1 MVRCKDNKLN
11 ETKLTAYGHVYSSVV
26 GGDKLSPAQVVQD
39 RGTLSLL
46 SSGDHDTVKPSY
58 DFCSFGAVVATAL
71 IIKSN

>member
-11 ETKLTAYGHVYSSVV
+11 ETKLTAYGHVSSAV

>member
-11 ETKLTAYGHVYSSVV
+11 ETKLTAYGHVSSVV

-46 SSGDHDTVKPSY
+46 SSGDHYTVKPSY